1 MKRTITLLLVL
12 AVLFT
17 GCSSGVAEESYQA
30 VQAQAASLEEKVA
43 SLENVSKAY
52 ESLEAAAE
60 KELAAAEQEKSS
72 LSAELQNANAKVKEL
87 STDYESLSGAF
98 AEYKESMAEYEG
110 LAVAE
115 AEARK
120 IQAEEVAA
128 SKAAAESKAKE
139 ESIAA
144 ASKAAEEEARKK
156 AEEEKK
162 GYNTGITYNQL
173 ARTPDD
179 YEGQKVKF
187 KGKVLQVIEGDD
199 EIQIRLATK
208 DGYDNVLYCAYDPS
222 IVSSRVLEDDKITIY
237 GVSLGLISYQS
248 TMGGQITIPAVWVDK
263 IDQ

>member
-1 MKRTITLLLVL
+1 MKRTITLILIL
-12 AVLFT
+12 AVMLT
-17 GCSSGVAEESYQA
+17 GCSSGIAEESYQA
-30 VQAQAASLEEKVA
+30 VQAQAASLEEKVV
-43 SLENVSKAY
+43 SLEKVSKAY
-52 ESLEAAAE
+52 ESLEAAV
-60 KELAAAEQEKSS
+60 EQEKSS
-72 LSAELQNANAKVKEL
+72 LSAELQDANAKAKEL
-87 STDYESLSGAF
+87 ATDYESLSDAF

-110 LAVAE
+110 LAAAE

-120 IQAEEVAA
+120 IQAEEAAA
-128 SKAAAESKAKE
+128 SKAAAEKKAKE

-179 YEGQKVKF
+179 YKGQKVKF
-187 KGKVLQVIEGDD
+187 KGKVVQVIEGDD

-222 IVSSRVLEDDKITIY
+222 IVTSRVLEDDKITIY
-237 GVSLGLISYQS
+237 GTSLGLISYQS

>member
-1 MKRTITLLLVL
+1 MKRTITLILVL
-12 AVLFT
+12 TVLLT
-17 GCSSGVAEESYQA
+17 GCSSGIAEESYQA
-30 VQAQAASLEEKVA
+30 VQAQAASLEEKVVN
-43 SLENVSKAY
+43 LEKVSKAY
-52 ESLEAAAE
+52 ESLEAAV
-60 KELAAAEQEKSS
+60 EQEKSS
-72 LSAELQNANAKVKEL
+72 LSAELQDANAKAKEL
-87 STDYESLSGAF
+87 ATDYESLSDAF
-98 AEYKESMAEYEG
+98 AEYKESMAEYED
-110 LAVAE
+110 LALAE

-120 IQAEEVAA
+120 IQAEEAAA
-128 SKAAAESKAKE
+128 SKAAAESKARE

-179 YEGQKVKF
+179 YKGQKVKF
-187 KGKVLQVIEGDD
+187 KGKVVQVIEGDD

-208 DGYDNVLYCAYDPS
+208 DGYDIVLYCAYDPS
-222 IVSSRVLEDDKITIY
+222 IVTSRVLEDDKITIY
-237 GVSLGLISYQS
+237 GTSLGLISYQS